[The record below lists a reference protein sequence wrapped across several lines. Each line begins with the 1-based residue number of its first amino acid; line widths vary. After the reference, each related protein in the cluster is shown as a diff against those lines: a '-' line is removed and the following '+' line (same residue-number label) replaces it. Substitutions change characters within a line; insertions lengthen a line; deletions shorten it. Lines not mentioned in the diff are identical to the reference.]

1 MLPDLSTSACAWC
14 WSADG
19 SNRRFPETL
28 RRTLPRFP
36 ASWPWRGRGSG
47 EPSFSVLAGKCKVGF
62 KNFRFCLKKKNAAA
76 RFTASAAYGGLSTFW
91 RWTCC
96 EGGRERKK
104 RGEERWEY
112 DGKREGEMRKRDGR
126 KWGGL
131 LCFVEMKKGSI
142 YVSVCFRMRKI
153 AREQKR
159 ARGSDGERKK

>member
-62 KNFRFCLKKKNAAA
+62 KNFRFCLKKKC
-76 RFTASAAYGGLSTFW
+76 GGAFHGF
-91 RWTCC
+91 
-96 EGGRERKK
+96 GGIRRTLDFLKMNVLW
-104 RGEERWEY
+104 G
-112 DGKREGEMRKRDGR
+112 REGEKKERGREVGIRWEERGRDEKERRAEMGWPAVLCQNEKRLHLC
-126 KWGGL
+126 KCL
-131 LCFVEMKKGSI
+131 L
-142 YVSVCFRMRKI
+142 
-153 AREQKR
+153 
-159 ARGSDGERKK
+159 